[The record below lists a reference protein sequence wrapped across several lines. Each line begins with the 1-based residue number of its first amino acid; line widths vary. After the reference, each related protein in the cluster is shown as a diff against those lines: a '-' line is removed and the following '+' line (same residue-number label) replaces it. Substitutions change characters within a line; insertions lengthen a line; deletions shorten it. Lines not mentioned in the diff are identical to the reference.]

1 MSHSEIAQNG
11 GGASIVT
18 ASASMVATAAV
29 PRGADLSGSEIKG
42 RLCILSRKSLRN
54 ITRIPR
60 MARALSEAGF
70 RVTVVSLGAPADELQ
85 RMCPAVEYLQVN
97 PKPLT
102 FLILFR
108 LQRRIARQR
117 QAMRRRDAAYR
128 RTLARGGVKAV
139 WAYILHAAWFVI
151 RQGLRAF
158 SKVLVALP
166 SVLLLKK
173 PDQNFAGAWREFDKM
188 SVLQI
193 VCLYLGHLRQPA
205 STREFATEAKRALLD
220 RRFDVVQAHDNYA
233 LVAAARLAA
242 RDRAK
247 LIYDAVELTSHRL
260 ATNFSRVEL
269 LREWYERRREAA
281 IFRKAEAMITV
292 GEGLADWYARNYSIR
307 RPLVV
312 RNCRYYWPY
321 EADGRLR
328 ADAGVG
334 AEARLVVWF
343 GGAYP
348 QQGIELL
355 IDAVRLMPPSIHVAI
370 VATVMPRWVPF
381 VEGLPR
387 LAAAA
392 GVGERVHILPP
403 REPNDLI
410 PYVSGADL
418 GVIPRPSE
426 YLNNFYSMPNKFLE
440 MIMARLPIAVSR
452 VGDMV
457 EVINKYQ
464 IGAVF
469 DERDL
474 SDVAAVIESALEPE
488 IHARLRANVMALAE
502 ETTWERES
510 VRYVDLVR
518 SLMPP
523 PADSAS
529 LPTAVAD
536 AAKTT

>member
-108 LQRRIARQR
+108 LQRRIARLR